1 MEITEKSVLEAA
13 GEYLIP
19 VPLRLPIIVKGEGV
33 IVEDINGKKY
43 LDFAAGPGVLPVGH
57 CHPEIVEVARKQ
69 FGVLT
74 QCPGNALNVQVVEL
88 AKKLAQIAPK
98 GLKRSFFCNSGAEA
112 VDGAIKLAKR
122 HAAREGKAASGIV
135 ALEHGF
141 HGRLALSLS
150 LTGMTGRKKGLGA
163 YASFPGVHHI
173 MAPYCYRCPL
183 TYPSCDLY
191 CAQSLERFFQ
201 TQIPADG
208 IAAFICE
215 PLMGVGGVIV
225 PQKEYLPRIQD
236 ICKKYGILLIF
247 DEIFAGFGR
256 TGKMFASEHS
266 GVVPDI
272 MTVAKAI
279 GGGLP
284 LGGIVATEEVGR
296 AFEADD
302 HYTTFGPN
310 NVMALTTGLK
320 VIEIIQKENLVDNA
334 AKMGD
339 YFIKEVRKLKEEYE
353 FVGDVRGQGL
363 FIGIEIV
370 KDNLSKTPDAE
381 LAKKLKQGLQ
391 ERGVLT
397 SITGNYACV
406 IRLTPPLTIN
416 KSHIDEVIEALR
428 GTIKS
433 L

>member
-13 GEYLIP
+13 AEYLIP
-19 VPLRLPIIVKGEGV
+19 VPLRPPIVVKGEGV

-43 LDFAAGPGVLPVGH
+43 LDFAGGPGVLATGY
-57 CHPEIVEVARKQ
+57 CHPEIVEVAKKQ
-69 FGVLT
+69 VGVLT
-74 QCPGNALNVQVVEL
+74 QCPGNALNVQVVKL
-88 AKKLAQIAPK
+88 AKKLAEIAPK
-98 GLKRSFFCNSGAEA
+98 GLKKSFFCNSGAEA
-112 VDGAIKLAKR
+112 IDAAVKLAKR
-122 HAAREGKAASGIV
+122 YAAKQGKTALGVV

-150 LTGMTGRKKGLGA
+150 LTGMTSRKKGLSA

-183 TYPSCDLY
+183 TYPTCDLY
-191 CAQSLERFFQ
+191 CAQSLERFFY

-225 PQKEYLPRIQD
+225 PQKEYLPKIKE
-236 ICKKYGILLIF
+236 ICQKYGILLIF

-256 TGKMFASEHS
+256 TGKMFSSEHS

-272 MTVAKAI
+272 MAVAKAI

-284 LGGIVATEEVGR
+284 LGGIVATEEVGK

-310 NVMALTTGLK
+310 NVMAPTTGLK
-320 VIEIIQKENLVDNA
+320 AIEIIEKENLVDNA

-339 YFIKEVRKLKEEYE
+339 YFIKELKKLQEEHR
-353 FVGDVRGQGL
+353 FMGDVRGQGL
-363 FIGIEIV
+363 FIGVEIV
-370 KDNLSKTPDAE
+370 KDRRSKTPDAE
-381 LAKKLKQGLQ
+381 LTKKLKQGLQ
-391 ERGVLT
+391 ERAVLT

-406 IRLTPPLTIN
+406 LRLTPPLTIKKN
-416 KSHIDEVIEALR
+416 HVNEVVEALS

>member
-1 MEITEKSVLEAA
+1 MEMTEKSVIEAA
-13 GEYLIP
+13 AEYLIP
-19 VPLRLPIIVKGEGV
+19 VPLRPPVIVKGEGV
-33 IVEDINGKKY
+33 MVEDINGKKY
-43 LDFAAGPGVLPVGH
+43 LDFAAGPGVMPVGYS
-57 CHPEIVEVARKQ
+57 HPEIVEVARKQ
-69 FGVLT
+69 VGVLT

-88 AKKLAQIAPK
+88 AKKLAQISPA

-112 VDGAIKLAKR
+112 VDAAVKLAKR
-122 HAAREGKAASGIV
+122 HAAKQGKTALGVV

-141 HGRLALSLS
+141 HGRLALALS
-150 LTGMTGRKKGLGA
+150 LTGMTGRKKGLSA
-163 YASFPGVHHI
+163 YASFPGAHHI

-191 CAQSLERFFQ
+191 CAQSLERFFY

-225 PQKEYLPRIQD
+225 PQKEYLPKIKE
-236 ICKKYGILLIF
+236 ICQKYGILLIF

-272 MTVAKAI
+272 MAVAKAV

-284 LGGIVATEEVGR
+284 LGAIVATEEVGK

-310 NVMALTTGLK
+310 NVVAPATGLK
-320 VIEIIQKENLVDNA
+320 TIEIIEREDLTQNA
-334 AKMGD
+334 AKVGE
-339 YFIKEVRKLKEEYE
+339 YFLNELKRLQEEHA

-363 FIGIEIV
+363 FIGVEIV
-370 KDNLSKTPDAE
+370 KDRRGKTPDAA
-381 LAKKLKQGLQ
+381 LAKTLKQGLQ

-397 SITGNYACV
+397 SITGVYACV
-406 IRLTPPLTIN
+406 LRLTPPLTIT
-416 KSHIDEVIEALR
+416 KSHVDEVVEALR